1 MTKLNNNK
9 INNTKER
16 VIVFIVK
23 VLVTFFLFVGVI
35 HSCNVVIDNAEET
48 LARAEQTWENFRNE
62 AEDPEFAPC
71 DVKYDH
77 HKRVVVRNDN
87 VSLLGLIQQQG
98 FSYREACGLLRKVQE
113 ENHLTRGCSLQK
125 GDILCLPAREQ
136 H

>member
-9 INNTKER
+9 INNTKNTI
-16 VIVFIVK
+16 IVFIVK
-23 VLVTFFLFVGVI
+23 TLIVFFFFVGVI

-48 LARAEQTWENFRNE
+48 LVRAEQTWENFYE

-71 DVKYDH
+71 DVKYDY
-77 HKRVVVRNDN
+77 HKRVVVTHNN

-125 GDILCLPAREQ
+125 GDVLCLPAREQ